1 MGKKRSETNKASSVM
16 SIDLLNTLADDF
28 LTEAWKLEP
37 LTEEYQALN
46 ESQKKKFDTALDRL
60 FGWLDQMKPEG
71 IINFW
76 TEYDAML
83 KKELESSERRDPL
96 EIARRLWIKYRN

>member
-46 ESQKKKFDTALDRL
+46 ESQKKKFDAALDRL
-60 FGWLDQMKPEG
+60 FDWLDQMKPEG

-76 TEYDAML
+76 TEYDEML
-83 KKELESSERRDPL
+83 KMELEHIEHRSDL
-96 EIARRLWIKYRN
+96 LKTIQRL

>member
-1 MGKKRSETNKASSVM
+1 MGKKRSEINKSSSVM
-16 SIDLLNTLADDF
+16 SIYLLNTLADNF

-37 LTEEYQALN
+37 LTEEYHTLN
-46 ESQKKKFDTALDRL
+46 ESQKRKFDAALDRL
-60 FGWLDQMKPEG
+60 FAWIDQMKPEG

-83 KKELESSERRDPL
+83 KKELESSERCDPL
-96 EIARRLWIKYRN
+96 EITRRLWIKYHN

>member
-1 MGKKRSETNKASSVM
+1 MIQIGKKRSEINKASSVM

-37 LTEEYQALN
+37 LTEEYHTLN
-46 ESQKKKFDTALDRL
+46 ESQKKKFDAALDRL

-76 TEYDAML
+76 TEYDTML
-83 KKELESSERRDPL
+83 KNELERIECSDQL
-96 EIARRLWIKYRN
+96 NVIRRL

>member
-1 MGKKRSETNKASSVM
+1 MGKKRSEM
-16 SIDLLNTLADDF
+16 EIDLLKSLADDF

-37 LTEEYQALN
+37 LTEEYHDLN
-46 ESQKKKFDTALDRL
+46 ESQKKKFDAALDQL
-60 FGWLDQMKPEG
+60 FDWLDQMKPEG

>member
-1 MGKKRSETNKASSVM
+1 MGKKRSEINKASSAM
-16 SIDLLNTLADDF
+16 SVDLLNTLADNF

-37 LTEEYQALN
+37 LTEEYHNLN
-46 ESQKKKFDTALDRL
+46 ESQKKKFDAALDQL
-60 FGWLDQMKPEG
+60 FDWLDQMKPED

-83 KKELESSERRDPL
+83 KVELKNIDQRSDL
-96 EIARRLWIKYRN
+96 LKVIRNL

>member
-1 MGKKRSETNKASSVM
+1 MGKKRSETNKASYVM

-37 LTEEYQALN
+37 LTEEYHELN
-46 ESQKKKFDTALDRL
+46 ESQKKKFDAALDRL
-60 FGWLDQMKPEG
+60 FDWLDQMKPEG

-83 KKELESSERRDPL
+83 KMELENIDQRSDLLKVVRCL
-96 EIARRLWIKYRN
+96 

>member
-1 MGKKRSETNKASSVM
+1 MSKKRSDINKASSVM

-37 LTEEYQALN
+37 LTEEYHELN
-46 ESQKKKFDTALDRL
+46 ESQKKKFDAALDRL
-60 FGWLDQMKPEG
+60 FDWLDQMKPEG

-83 KKELESSERRDPL
+83 KMELEKIDQRSDPL
-96 EIARRLWIKYRN
+96 KVIRNL

>member
-1 MGKKRSETNKASSVM
+1 MGKKRSEM
-16 SIDLLNTLADDF
+16 QIDLLKSLAEDF

-37 LTEEYQALN
+37 LTKEYHTLN
-46 ESQKKKFDTALDRL
+46 ESQKKKFDAALDRL
-60 FGWLDQMKPEG
+60 FDWLDQMKPEG

-83 KKELESSERRDPL
+83 KMELEHIDQRSDLMKIIRDL
-96 EIARRLWIKYRN
+96 

>member
-1 MGKKRSETNKASSVM
+1 MGKKCSEINKTSSVM
-16 SIDLLNTLADDF
+16 SVDLLNTLADNF

-37 LTEEYQALN
+37 LTEEYHNLN
-46 ESQKKKFDTALDRL
+46 ESQKKKFDAALDQL
-60 FGWLDQMKPEG
+60 FDWLDQMKPEG

-83 KKELESSERRDPL
+83 KMELGRIERADPL
-96 EIARRLWIKYRN
+96 EIIRRL

>member
-1 MGKKRSETNKASSVM
+1 MGKKRSEM
-16 SIDLLNTLADDF
+16 EIDLLKSLADDF

-37 LTEEYQALN
+37 LTKEYHELN
-46 ESQKKKFDTALDRL
+46 ESQKKKFDEVLDQL
-60 FGWLDQMKPEG
+60 FNWLDQMKPEG

>member
-1 MGKKRSETNKASSVM
+1 MSKKRSDINKASSVM

-37 LTEEYQALN
+37 LTEEYHELN
-46 ESQKKKFDTALDRL
+46 ESQKKKFDAALDRL
-60 FGWLDQMKPEG
+60 FDWLDQMKPES

-76 TEYDAML
+76 TEYETLLRMEL
-83 KKELESSERRDPL
+83 KHIERSDPL
-96 EIARRLWIKYRN
+96 EIIRRL